1 MITTHKKKN
10 LLLPVKRD
18 NSMKII
24 LLMES
29 QNEANEKVLIIILR
43 KNSNRYFMPLG
54 FQNLD

>member
-1 MITTHKKKN
+1 
-10 LLLPVKRD
+10 
-18 NSMKII
+18 MKII